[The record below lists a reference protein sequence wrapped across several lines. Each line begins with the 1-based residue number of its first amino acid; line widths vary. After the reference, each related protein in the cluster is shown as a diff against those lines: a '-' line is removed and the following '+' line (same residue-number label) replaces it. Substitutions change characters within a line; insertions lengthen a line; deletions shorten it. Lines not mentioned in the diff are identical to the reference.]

1 MIRILSCSNGSYTI
15 RYKGNTMRPNK
26 MRKTGLNTVFSNNG
40 LVRTFKHSENARSS
54 TENRLRRERNEA
66 QKGHI
71 RSHREVKRSH
81 AEIKRL
87 KAKVCDLEAKI
98 SVSSVKPIS
107 FESIVDSDSFGSS
120 DFPFTKQA
128 ARGLFNMIREKSAVK
143 IREINPSP
151 DMSRY
156 ELYNKIGRSLDTQ
169 IGNGLEDIVAI
180 SGKYKK
186 IWKDNQKPCHYQ
198 NDAVNPYKQ
207 YGGKFADVANNHYT
221 VELKSSVDSITK
233 GFKDTLLTGLK
244 HRNNGT
250 FTRKV
255 RNQPDEPVPK
265 YPARWVAL
273 FGTAPK
279 RAAHESTFKLD
290 TVEFWKTCG
299 IDYFVLEKIW
309 VMKYKLIEL
318 EIHTFLKK
326 C

>member
-1 MIRILSCSNGSYTI
+1 
-15 RYKGNTMRPNK
+15 MRPNK
-26 MRKTGLNTVFSNNG
+26 IRKTGLNTIFSNND
-40 LVRTFKHSENARSS
+40 LVRTFKHGENARSS

-87 KAKVCDLEAKI
+87 NAKVCELESKI
-98 SVSSVKPIS
+98 APSGVKSIS
-107 FESIVDSDSFGSS
+107 FDSIFDLDSFSA
-120 DFPFTKQA
+120 DLPFTRQA
-128 ARGLFNMIREKSAVK
+128 SRGLFDMIREKSAVK

-156 ELYNKIGRSLDTQ
+156 ELYNKMGRSLDTQ

-180 SGKYKK
+180 SGRYKK

-198 NDAVNPYKQ
+198 NDADNPYKQ
-207 YGGKFADVANNHYT
+207 YGGKFADVANNLYT
-221 VELKSSVDSITK
+221 VELKSTIDSITK
-233 GFKDTLLTGLK
+233 GFKDALLTGLK

-255 RNQPDEPVPK
+255 RGQPNEPVPK

-309 VMKYKLIEL
+309 AMKFDLVEI
-318 EIHTFLKK
+318 EIHSFFKK